1 MSKTLKANGDVWQAV
16 PGGPSRRAGYRTVV
30 FLCESNGQ
38 RPYRVVELA
47 HDGADIMR
55 LVLGQFDLD
64 ALLQGRLD
72 EQARQ
77 AFGRPGR
84 SSGHG
89 IRLAC
94 DGTRVTIRL

>member
-47 HDGADIMR
+47 HDGADMDSFLAGLSSR
-55 LVLGQFDLD
+55 ELGDLFD
-64 ALLQGRLD
+64 
-72 EQARQ
+72 
-77 AFGRPGR
+77 
-84 SSGHG
+84 SSTSLG
-89 IRLAC
+89 APAN
-94 DGTRVTIRL
+94 